1 MGVDK
6 IVQAEVPGIIM
17 IGSALTFYKV
27 LVSEEL
33 IHAINTGQH
42 PIQRTVVKKLVPP
55 VPRPATYL
63 HEGMKPLDNRHIILQ
78 CLEAFK
84 PFVCPCDYFVA

>member
-17 IGSALTFYKV
+17 IGSALTFYMV

-42 PIQRTVVKKLVPP
+42 PTLWEVKSL
-55 VPRPATYL
+55 L
-63 HEGMKPLDNRHIILQ
+63 ISD
-78 CLEAFK
+78 AFT
-84 PFVCPCDYFVA
+84 DR